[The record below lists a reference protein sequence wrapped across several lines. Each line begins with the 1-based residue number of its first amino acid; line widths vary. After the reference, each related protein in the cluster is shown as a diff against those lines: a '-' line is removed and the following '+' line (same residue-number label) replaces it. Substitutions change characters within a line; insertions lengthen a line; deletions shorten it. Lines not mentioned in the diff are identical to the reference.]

1 MAGQILNGGPAG
13 PEKPKLMADINIT
26 PMVDVMLVL
35 LVIFMVTAPLL
46 VAGVKVDL
54 PKTAAPKIA
63 QLQKPVIVTLAAD
76 GGLYIGDDSVARGG
90 LEERLY
96 ALKPKDGDATVYL
109 RADRKA
115 VYGEVLELLG
125 QIEHVGFQANSRFS
139 LRRRI
144 QLCRLK
150 AIHEL
155 APVRGPRAR
164 TPHPSRG
171 SLCDP
176 APGHGWSHDGRT
188 R

>member
-1 MAGQILNGGPAG
+1 MAEQFLNGGSAG

-63 QLQKPVIVTLAAD
+63 QLQKPLIVTLAGD
-76 GGLYIGDDSVARGG
+76 GGLYLGDESVARGA

-96 ALKPKDGDATVYL
+96 ALKPADGDATVYL

-125 QIEHVGFQANSRFS
+125 QIEHAGFQRIS
-139 LRRRI
+139 LLS
-144 QLCRLK
+144 Q
-150 AIHEL
+150 AA
-155 APVRGPRAR
+155 APAAPLGS
-164 TPHPSRG
+164 TP
-171 SLCDP
+171 
-176 APGHGWSHDGRT
+176 
-188 R
+188 